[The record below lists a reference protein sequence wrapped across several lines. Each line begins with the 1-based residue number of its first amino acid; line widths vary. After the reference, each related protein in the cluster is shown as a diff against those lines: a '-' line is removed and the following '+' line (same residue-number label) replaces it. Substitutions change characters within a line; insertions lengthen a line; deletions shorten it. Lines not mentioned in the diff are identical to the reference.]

1 MSDDKRVL
9 IIPCSGIG
17 KAYGSVGR
25 EAMYKLLEDLRPGV
39 TDTLCLSLLTLGDP
53 EAQARVREHPTITID
68 GCPKACAKV
77 NVEAA
82 GGAPAGIYRVFDV
95 YRAHKELKVRSVSEL
110 GESGRAMARLLAE
123 EIALKV
129 DQLRASPDSHCAASL
144 VVDEVDEAQCE
155 LAPQAEENQ

>member
-1 MSDDKRVL
+1 MNEPQRVI

-25 EAMYKLLEDLRPGV
+25 EAMYTLLEDLRPE
-39 TDTLCLSLLTLGDP
+39 TTETLCLSLLTLGDA
-53 EAQARVREHPTITID
+53 EAQTQVREQPTITID

-82 GGAPAGIYRVFDV
+82 GGTPAGIYRVFDV

-110 GESGRAMARLLAE
+110 GESGRAMARILAE
-123 EIALKV
+123 EIAAKV
-129 DQLRASPDSHCAASL
+129 DELSTVPDSNPAVRIL
-144 VVDEVDEAQCE
+144 IDELGEAECDLTLKKGE
-155 LAPQAEENQ
+155 S

>member
-1 MSDDKRVL
+1 MSDPKRVL

-25 EAMYKLLEDLRPGV
+25 EAMYALLEDLRPE
-39 TDTLCLSLLTLGDP
+39 TTETLCLSLLTLGDA
-53 EAQARVREHPTITID
+53 EAQTQVREQPTITID

-110 GESGRAMARLLAE
+110 GESGRTMARILAE
-123 EIALKV
+123 EIAAKV
-129 DQLRASPDSHCAASL
+129 DQLSSASDSNSAENIL
-144 VVDEVDEAQCE
+144 IDEPGEAECNLTLQE
-155 LAPQAEENQ
+155 EEN